1 MRIILLSFILL
12 VFNVFTCFAQ
22 QDKENDYFVFSY
34 FYDGERQNEGLHLA
48 ISCDGIHWTSVKN
61 DSAIFHPGFGT
72 RFRDPSLIKDPH
84 DERLFHMVWTTERK
98 DGFGIASSYDLINW
112 FDVREVLV
120 NKNIKDVINTWAPEL
135 FWDGDNKQWMA
146 YWGSSIEGRF
156 PETAKLSKNPKANNR
171 MYYSVSKDLKEWSE
185 PELLQDYG
193 FPSNDAYI
201 YKLPANNPNGKY
213 MKFVKHI
220 VTPGYNAQIRIAYSH
235 SLYGPY
241 RLTDKY
247 VTKKYKFMEG
257 PNLLKIGD
265 YYYLNVDL
273 SREHRM
279 ALFRT
284 KCLDDCEWEDLT
296 DLAKFPKASKHGCI
310 ISISKEIY
318 KKLLDL

>member
-1 MRIILLSFILL
+1 MRIILIIIALFLCII
-12 VFNVFTCFAQ
+12 NV
-22 QDKENDYFVFSY
+22 KSEEYYVYVY
-34 FYDGERQNEGLHLA
+34 FYDAERQNEGLHMA
-48 ISCDGIHWTSVKN
+48 VSRDGINWTPVNN
-61 DSAIFHPGFGT
+61 DVATFHPGFGT
-72 RFRDPSLIKDPH
+72 RFRDPSLVKDPH
-84 DERLFHMVWTTERK
+84 DTKLFHMVWTTERN

-120 NKNIKDVINTWAPEL
+120 NKNVKGVINTWAPEL
-135 FWDGDNKQWMA
+135 FWDSDNNVWMA
-146 YWGSSIEGRF
+146 YWGSSVEGRF

-201 YKLPANNPNGKY
+201 YRLPENNPNGKLI
-213 MKFVKHI
+213 KFVKHI
-220 VTPGYNAQIRIAYSH
+220 VKPGSKAQIRIAYSD

-241 RLTDKY
+241 KLTDKF
-247 VTKKYKFMEG
+247 VSKKYKFMEG
-257 PNLLKIGD
+257 PNLLKIGE

-284 KCLDDCEWEDLT
+284 KCLNDCEWEDLT
-296 DLAKFPKASKHGCI
+296 DKAVFPKASKHGCI
-310 ISISKEIY
+310 IGISEEIY
-318 KKLLDL
+318 NKLLEL